1 MSQDKIIIFD
11 TTLRDGEQSPG
22 ASMNLAEKLEVGM
35 ALRDLGVDVI
45 EAGFPIA
52 SPGDFE
58 SVREI
63 ARQIHGPIICGLAR
77 CNNPDIDRAWE
88 ALKDNPKPRIHVF
101 LATSA
106 IHREFKL
113 RMAKEEIVRRA
124 VDGIKRAKSYLN
136 DVEFSPEDAARQAR
150 YKALSEAV
158 HTEWPEVRDVVLAQH
173 ADDQVETLLIAL
185 SRGAG
190 LPGLA
195 SMPAHWHRQGLNWH
209 RPFLS
214 VPGAVLREWLQSQ
227 GQSWVED
234 PSNNDQ
240 KFTRNRIRTQVI
252 PALADA
258 LPAFRETFARSA
270 SHAAEAQE
278 ILNDIAQADLAG
290 VMDNGM
296 PNIKNLQLLSSA
308 RQSLVLRHW
317 LKVQHQTT
325 PSAAQLAELLSQIAS
340 CITRGHQLH
349 LKVGRGYVRREGA
362 GLTWTAES

>member
-1 MSQDKIIIFD
+1 MS
-11 TTLRDGEQSPG
+11 
-22 ASMNLAEKLEVGM
+22 
-35 ALRDLGVDVI
+35 
-45 EAGFPIA
+45 
-52 SPGDFE
+52 E
-58 SVREI
+58 SVHQHPDLQGVKHI
-63 ARQIHGPIICGLAR
+63 A
-77 CNNPDIDRAWE
+77 
-88 ALKDNPKPRIHVF
+88 
-101 LATSA
+101 
-106 IHREFKL
+106 
-113 RMAKEEIVRRA
+113 
-124 VDGIKRAKSYLN
+124 
-136 DVEFSPEDAARQAR
+136 
-150 YKALSEAV
+150 
-158 HTEWPEVRDVVLAQH
+158 LAQH
-173 ADDQVETLLIAL
+173 ADDQVETLLLAL

-195 SMPAHWHRQGLNWH
+195 CMPSLWIRDGLQWH

-214 VPGAVLREWLQSQ
+214 LPGAKLRECLVQA
-227 GQSWVED
+227 GVSWIED
-234 PSNNDQ
+234 PTNQDEQ
-240 KFTRNRIRTQVI
+240 FTRNRIRAQLL
-252 PALADA
+252 PALERAF
-258 LPAFRETFARSA
+258 PQFRETFARSA
-270 SHAAEAQE
+270 SHAAEAQD